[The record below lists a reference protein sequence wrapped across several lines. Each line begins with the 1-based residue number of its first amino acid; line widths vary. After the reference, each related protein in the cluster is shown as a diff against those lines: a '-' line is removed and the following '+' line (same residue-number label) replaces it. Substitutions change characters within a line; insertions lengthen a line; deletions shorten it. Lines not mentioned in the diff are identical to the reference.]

1 MTPDRSDLRLAAIVH
16 SLRETSLF
24 SGLPEEDL
32 LRIAGYSRLRPLRKD
47 EYLFRENDP
56 ATGFFVI
63 RRGIINVHRTAADG
77 REQVIHLFRPGESLA
92 ELALIGTK
100 GYPADARAV
109 ASSEVILIPT
119 REFMD
124 HQRHRTDLA
133 WRMVAAMSH
142 HLRVLVSTLDNLR
155 LKDAETRLLHW
166 LLRRCPTD
174 AGTGFT
180 IDLGMTKA
188 LLASE
193 IGTRQETLSR
203 IFSRLRDAGL
213 LEVERQALTL
223 PDPQALREEF
233 ERHLSGRED

>member
-133 WRMVAAMSH
+133 WRMVDRKS
-142 HLRVLVSTLDNLR
+142 VV
-155 LKDAETRLLHW
+155 
-166 LLRRCPTD
+166 
-174 AGTGFT
+174 
-180 IDLGMTKA
+180 
-188 LLASE
+188 
-193 IGTRQETLSR
+193 
-203 IFSRLRDAGL
+203 
-213 LEVERQALTL
+213 
-223 PDPQALREEF
+223 
-233 ERHLSGRED
+233 